1 MNSQF
6 KKGIIEMCVMS
17 LISKKDMYGF
27 EVIEAMAKEFDVNE
41 NTVYPIL
48 RRLTTQ
54 QYFDTYME
62 TTGIAAPRK
71 YYKITAQG
79 TKRMIESREEWTHFL
94 EGVFHILGGKE
105 HER

>member
-6 KKGIIEMCVMS
+6 KKGIIEMCVMG
-17 LISKKDMYGF
+17 LISQKDMYGF

-48 RRLTTQ
+48 RRLTAQ
-54 QYFDTYME
+54 NYFDTYLE

-71 YYKITAQG
+71 YYTITKEGSQ
-79 TKRMIESREEWTHFL
+79 RMNEYREEWTTFL
-94 EGVFHILGGKE
+94 QGVFNIIGGN
-105 HER
+105 HNER